1 MDCPE
6 QSIELSWLDDVT
18 VGPQCVALLNDRW
31 LIIMAQ
37 DNDRDRAQ
45 GAYERAVR
53 LNPEQCAPYILIAKF
68 HQRRSKIE
76 QSLVCYRKARIL
88 SPLDEELEQSESQL
102 QERSDR
108 K

>member
-1 MDCPE
+1 
-6 QSIELSWLDDVT
+6 
-18 VGPQCVALLNDRW
+18 VAAER
-31 LIIMAQ
+31 AQ
-37 DNDRDRAQ
+37 ESNPVNPRIAEREAEPTMEIGDRDRAQ

-102 QERSDR
+102 RERSDR